1 MDAEEKITLTPGTRA
16 FAPIS
21 GVTVAPV
28 YDIHPRVERTD
39 SVNELLANK
48 TWESCCFR
56 VDRACVMFI
65 VQTLIGSGLLT
76 FCAYRL
82 STEADCDRASPY
94 WGLIGTLCGFF
105 FNKMSMSKKRGERV

>member
-1 MDAEEKITLTPGTRA
+1 MDSKTPPETRVYTLPPFDEVVRMDSRA
-16 FAPIS
+16 
-21 GVTVAPV
+21 
-28 YDIHPRVERTD
+28 
-39 SVNELLANK
+39 SVNK

-76 FCAYRL
+76 FCGYRL
-82 STEADCDRASPY
+82 STETNCDKASPY

-105 FNKMSMSKKRGERV
+105 FRTMSAGKKETPSI

>member
-1 MDAEEKITLTPGTRA
+1 MDTDETNETKKGAYTP
-16 FAPIS
+16 APIS

-28 YDIHPRVERTD
+28 YAVRPHVEAED
-39 SVNELLANK
+39 SVNELLGNK

-65 VQTLIGSGLLT
+65 VQTLIGIGLLI
-76 FCAYRL
+76 FCGYRL

-105 FNKMSMSKKRGERV
+105 FNKMQMVKKGPRQL